1 MNIYNIY
8 NIFYCKEKLSML
20 FKNASELIGNTPL
33 VELTNIEKQYSLK
46 AKLYA
51 KVEYFNPTGSVKDR
65 IALSMINDAF
75 NKGLINENSVLIEP
89 TSGNTG
95 IGIAALCAMK
105 NIKCILVMP
114 ESMSIERRK
123 LLSIYGAKLV
133 LTEAKEGMGGSIK
146 KAKELE
152 KTIPNAVI
160 LGQFDNEANPR
171 IHYLTTGKEIYNDL
185 NGKVD
190 LFIAGIGTGGTI
202 SGTGKYLKEKIKD
215 VKIIG
220 VEPLSSPVISQNKN
234 GSHKIQGIGAGFI
247 PSTLNLNIIDKV
259 ETCSDEDAF
268 KFAKIVPSIEGML
281 VGISSGASLKVAIEY
296 AKKEENANKN
306 IVVLFPDSGDRYLST
321 DLFNLENN

>member
-1 MNIYNIY
+1 
-8 NIFYCKEKLSML
+8 ML

-95 IGIAALCAMK
+95 IGIAALCSMK

-152 KTIPNAVI
+152 KTIPNAII

-220 VEPLSSPVISQNKN
+220 VEPLSSPVISQNKK

-268 KFAKIVPSIEGML
+268 KFARIVPSIEGML
-281 VGISSGASLKVAIEY
+281 VGISSGASLKVAIDY

>member
-1 MNIYNIY
+1 
-8 NIFYCKEKLSML
+8 ML

-190 LFIAGIGTGGTI
+190 LFVAGIGTGGTI

-220 VEPLSSPVISQNKN
+220 VEPLSSPVISQNKK

-247 PSTLNLNIIDKV
+247 PSTLNLEVVDKV

-268 KFAKIVPSIEGML
+268 KFARIVPSIEGML
-281 VGISSGASLKVAIEY
+281 VGISSGASLKVAIDY

>member
-1 MNIYNIY
+1 
-8 NIFYCKEKLSML
+8 ML

-75 NKGLINENSVLIEP
+75 DKGLINENSVLIEP

-190 LFIAGIGTGGTI
+190 LFVAGIGTGGTI
-202 SGTGKYLKEKIKD
+202 SGTGKYLKEKIKG

-220 VEPLSSPVISQNKN
+220 VEPLSSPVISQNKK
-234 GSHKIQGIGAGFI
+234 G
-247 PSTLNLNIIDKV
+247 
-259 ETCSDEDAF
+259 
-268 KFAKIVPSIEGML
+268 
-281 VGISSGASLKVAIEY
+281 
-296 AKKEENANKN
+296 
-306 IVVLFPDSGDRYLST
+306 
-321 DLFNLENN
+321 

>member
-1 MNIYNIY
+1 
-8 NIFYCKEKLSML
+8 ML

-190 LFIAGIGTGGTI
+190 LFVAGIGTGGTI

-220 VEPLSSPVISQNKN
+220 VEPLSSPVISQNKK

-247 PSTLNLNIIDKV
+247 PSTLDLSIIDKV

-268 KFAKIVPSIEGML
+268 KFARIVPSIEGML
-281 VGISSGASLKVAIEY
+281 VGISSGASLKIAIEY

-321 DLFNLENN
+321 DLFNLKNN

>member
-1 MNIYNIY
+1 
-8 NIFYCKEKLSML
+8 ML

-75 NKGLINENSVLIEP
+75 NKGLINKNSVLIEP

-152 KTIPNAVI
+152 NTIPNAVI

-185 NGKVD
+185 NGRVD
-190 LFIAGIGTGGTI
+190 LFVAGIGTGGTI
-202 SGTGKYLKEKIKD
+202 SGTGKYLKEKIED

-220 VEPLSSPVISQNKN
+220 VEPLSSPVISQNKK

-268 KFAKIVPSIEGML
+268 KFARIVPSIEGML
-281 VGISSGASLKVAIEY
+281 VGISSGASLKVAIDY
-296 AKKEENANKN
+296 AKKDENANKN

>member
-1 MNIYNIY
+1 
-8 NIFYCKEKLSML
+8 ML

-65 IALSMINDAF
+65 IALSMINDALE
-75 NKGLINENSVLIEP
+75 KGLINENSVLIEP

-190 LFIAGIGTGGTI
+190 LFVAGIGTGGTI

-220 VEPLSSPVISQNKN
+220 VEPLSSPVISQNKK

-247 PSTLNLNIIDKV
+247 PSTLDLSIIDKV

-268 KFAKIVPSIEGML
+268 KFARIVPSIEGML
-281 VGISSGASLKVAIEY
+281 VGISSGASLKIAIEY

-306 IVVLFPDSGDRYLST
+306 IVVLLPDSGDRYLST

>member
-1 MNIYNIY
+1 
-8 NIFYCKEKLSML
+8 ML

-220 VEPLSSPVISQNKN
+220 VEPLSSPVISQNKR

-247 PSTLNLNIIDKV
+247 PSTLDLSIIDKV

-281 VGISSGASLKVAIEY
+281 VGISSGASLKVAIDY

>member
-1 MNIYNIY
+1 
-8 NIFYCKEKLSML
+8 ML

-190 LFIAGIGTGGTI
+190 FFVAGIGTGGTI

-220 VEPLSSPVISQNKN
+220 VEPLSSPVISQNKK

-247 PSTLNLNIIDKV
+247 PSTLNLEVIDKV

-268 KFAKIVPSIEGML
+268 KFARIVPSIEGML
-281 VGISSGASLKVAIEY
+281 VGISSGASLKVAIDY

>member
-1 MNIYNIY
+1 
-8 NIFYCKEKLSML
+8 ML

-33 VELTNIEKQYSLK
+33 VELTNIEKQCSLK

-75 NKGLINENSVLIEP
+75 DKGLINENSVLIEP

-152 KTIPNAVI
+152 KTIPNAII

-190 LFIAGIGTGGTI
+190 LFVAGIGTGGTI

-220 VEPLSSPVISQNKN
+220 VEPLSSPVISQNKK

-247 PSTLNLNIIDKV
+247 PSTLDLSIIDKV

-296 AKKEENANKN
+296 AKKEENTNKN

>member
-1 MNIYNIY
+1 
-8 NIFYCKEKLSML
+8 ML

-190 LFIAGIGTGGTI
+190 LFVAGIGTGGTI

-220 VEPLSSPVISQNKN
+220 VEPLSSPVISQNKK

>member
-1 MNIYNIY
+1 
-8 NIFYCKEKLSML
+8 ML

-146 KAKELE
+146 KAKELQ

-215 VKIIG
+215 VKVIG
-220 VEPLSSPVISQNKN
+220 VEPLSSPVISQNKK

-247 PSTLNLNIIDKV
+247 PSTLNLEVVDKV

-268 KFAKIVPSIEGML
+268 AYARIVPSIEGML
-281 VGISSGASLKVAIEY
+281 VGISSGANLKVAIEY

>member
-1 MNIYNIY
+1 
-8 NIFYCKEKLSML
+8 
-20 FKNASELIGNTPL
+20 
-33 VELTNIEKQYSLK
+33 
-46 AKLYA
+46 
-51 KVEYFNPTGSVKDR
+51 
-65 IALSMINDAF
+65 MINDAF

-152 KTIPNAVI
+152 KTIPNAII

-190 LFIAGIGTGGTI
+190 LFVAGIGTGGTI

-220 VEPLSSPVISQNKN
+220 VEPLSSPVISQNKK

-247 PSTLNLNIIDKV
+247 PSTLDLSIIDKV

-268 KFAKIVPSIEGML
+268 KFARIVPSIEGML

-296 AKKEENANKN
+296 AKKEENTNKN

>member
-1 MNIYNIY
+1 
-8 NIFYCKEKLSML
+8 ML

-152 KTIPNAVI
+152 KTIPNAII

-190 LFIAGIGTGGTI
+190 FFVAGIGTGGTI
-202 SGTGKYLKEKIKD
+202 SGTGKYLKEKNKD

-220 VEPLSSPVISQNKN
+220 VEPLSSPVISQNKK

-247 PSTLNLNIIDKV
+247 PSTLDLSIIDKV

-268 KFAKIVPSIEGML
+268 KFARIVPSIEGML
-281 VGISSGASLKVAIEY
+281 VGISSGASLKVAIDY
-296 AKKEENANKN
+296 AKKDENTNKN

>member
-1 MNIYNIY
+1 
-8 NIFYCKEKLSML
+8 ML

-152 KTIPNAVI
+152 KTIPNAII

-220 VEPLSSPVISQNKN
+220 VEPLSSPVISQNKK

-247 PSTLNLNIIDKV
+247 PSTLDLSIIDKV

-281 VGISSGASLKVAIEY
+281 VGISSGASLKVAIDY
-296 AKKEENANKN
+296 AKKEENTNKN

>member
-1 MNIYNIY
+1 
-8 NIFYCKEKLSML
+8 ML

-75 NKGLINENSVLIEP
+75 DKGLINENSVLIEP

-152 KTIPNAVI
+152 KTIPNAII

-202 SGTGKYLKEKIKD
+202 SGTGKYLKEKIKG

-220 VEPLSSPVISQNKN
+220 VEPLSSPVISQNKK

-247 PSTLNLNIIDKV
+247 PSTLNLNIVDKV

-268 KFAKIVPSIEGML
+268 KFARIVPSIEGML
-281 VGISSGASLKVAIEY
+281 VGISSGASLKVAIDY

>member
-1 MNIYNIY
+1 
-8 NIFYCKEKLSML
+8 ML

-152 KTIPNAVI
+152 KTIPNAII

-202 SGTGKYLKEKIKD
+202 SGTGKYLKEKIED

-220 VEPLSSPVISQNKN
+220 VEPLSSPVISQNKK

-247 PSTLNLNIIDKV
+247 PSTLDLSIIDKV

-268 KFAKIVPSIEGML
+268 KFARIVPSIEGML
-281 VGISSGASLKVAIEY
+281 VGISSGASLKVAIDY
-296 AKKEENANKN
+296 AKKDENANKN

>member
-1 MNIYNIY
+1 
-8 NIFYCKEKLSML
+8 ML

-190 LFIAGIGTGGTI
+190 LFVAGIGTGGTI

-220 VEPLSSPVISQNKN
+220 VEPLSSPVISQNKK

-268 KFAKIVPSIEGML
+268 KFAKIVPCIEGML
-281 VGISSGASLKVAIEY
+281 VGISSGASLKVAIDY

>member
-1 MNIYNIY
+1 
-8 NIFYCKEKLSML
+8 ML

-152 KTIPNAVI
+152 KSIPNAII

-190 LFIAGIGTGGTI
+190 LFVAGIGTGGTI

-220 VEPLSSPVISQNKN
+220 VEPLSSPVISQNKK

-247 PSTLNLNIIDKV
+247 PSALNLNIIDKV

-281 VGISSGASLKVAIEY
+281 VGISSGASLKVAIDY

>member
-1 MNIYNIY
+1 
-8 NIFYCKEKLSML
+8 ML

-65 IALSMINDAF
+65 IALSMINDALE
-75 NKGLINENSVLIEP
+75 KGLINENSVLIEP

-152 KTIPNAVI
+152 KTIPNAII

-215 VKIIG
+215 IKIIG
-220 VEPLSSPVISQNKN
+220 VEPLSSPVISQNKK

-247 PSTLNLNIIDKV
+247 PSTLDLSIIDKV

-268 KFAKIVPSIEGML
+268 KFARIVPSIEGML
-281 VGISSGASLKVAIEY
+281 VGISSGASLKIAIEY

-321 DLFNLENN
+321 DLFNL

>member
-1 MNIYNIY
+1 
-8 NIFYCKEKLSML
+8 ML

-220 VEPLSSPVISQNKN
+220 VEPLSSPVISQNKK

-247 PSTLNLNIIDKV
+247 PSTLNLEVIDKV

-268 KFAKIVPSIEGML
+268 KFARIVPSIEGML
-281 VGISSGASLKVAIEY
+281 VGISSGASLKVAIDY

>member
-1 MNIYNIY
+1 
-8 NIFYCKEKLSML
+8 ML
-20 FKNASELIGNTPL
+20 FKNASELIGNTPV

-75 NKGLINENSVLIEP
+75 DKGLINENSVLIEP

-190 LFIAGIGTGGTI
+190 LFVAGIGTGGTI

-220 VEPLSSPVISQNKN
+220 VEPLSSPVISQNKK

-247 PSTLNLNIIDKV
+247 PSTLDLSIIDKV

-268 KFAKIVPSIEGML
+268 KFARIVPSIEGML
-281 VGISSGASLKVAIEY
+281 VGISSGASLKVAIDY

>member
-1 MNIYNIY
+1 
-8 NIFYCKEKLSML
+8 ML

-146 KAKELE
+146 KAKELK

-202 SGTGKYLKEKIKD
+202 SGTGKYLKEKIKY

-220 VEPLSSPVISQNKN
+220 VEPLSSPVISQNKK

-281 VGISSGASLKVAIEY
+281 VGISSGASLKVAIDY

>member
-1 MNIYNIY
+1 
-8 NIFYCKEKLSML
+8 ML

-185 NGKVD
+185 NGKID

-220 VEPLSSPVISQNKN
+220 VEPLSSPVISQNKK

-247 PSTLNLNIIDKV
+247 PSTLDLSIIDKV

-268 KFAKIVPSIEGML
+268 TFARIVPSIEGML

-296 AKKEENANKN
+296 AKKEENTNKN

-321 DLFNLENN
+321 DLFILENN

>member
-1 MNIYNIY
+1 
-8 NIFYCKEKLSML
+8 ML

-75 NKGLINENSVLIEP
+75 DKGLINKNSVLIEP

-152 KTIPNAVI
+152 KTIPNAII

-190 LFIAGIGTGGTI
+190 FFVAGIGTGGTI
-202 SGTGKYLKEKIKD
+202 SGTGKYLKEKIKG

-220 VEPLSSPVISQNKN
+220 VEPLSSPVISQNKK

-247 PSTLNLNIIDKV
+247 PSTLDLSIIDKV

-268 KFAKIVPSIEGML
+268 KFARIVPSIEGML

>member
-1 MNIYNIY
+1 
-8 NIFYCKEKLSML
+8 ML

-220 VEPLSSPVISQNKN
+220 VEPLSSPVISQNKK

-281 VGISSGASLKVAIEY
+281 VGISSGASLKVAIDY

-321 DLFNLENN
+321 DLFNLENNLTCL

>member
-1 MNIYNIY
+1 
-8 NIFYCKEKLSML
+8 ML

-190 LFIAGIGTGGTI
+190 LFVAGIGTGGTI

-220 VEPLSSPVISQNKN
+220 VEPLSSPVISQNKK

-281 VGISSGASLKVAIEY
+281 VGISSGASLKVSIDY

>member
-1 MNIYNIY
+1 
-8 NIFYCKEKLSML
+8 ML

-190 LFIAGIGTGGTI
+190 LFVAGIGTGGTI

-220 VEPLSSPVISQNKN
+220 VEPLSSPVISQNKK

-247 PSTLNLNIIDKV
+247 PSTLTLNIIDKV

-281 VGISSGASLKVAIEY
+281 VGISSGASLKVAIDY

>member
-1 MNIYNIY
+1 
-8 NIFYCKEKLSML
+8 ML

-190 LFIAGIGTGGTI
+190 LFVAGIGTGGTI

-220 VEPLSSPVISQNKN
+220 VEPLSSPVISQNKK

-247 PSTLNLNIIDKV
+247 PSTLNLNIVDKV

-268 KFAKIVPSIEGML
+268 KFARIVPSIEGML
-281 VGISSGASLKVAIEY
+281 VGISSGASLKVAIDY

>member
-1 MNIYNIY
+1 
-8 NIFYCKEKLSML
+8 ML

-152 KTIPNAVI
+152 KTIPNAII

-215 VKIIG
+215 IKIIG
-220 VEPLSSPVISQNKN
+220 VEPLSSPVISQNKK

-247 PSTLNLNIIDKV
+247 PSTLDLSIIDKV

-268 KFAKIVPSIEGML
+268 KFARIVPSIEGML
-281 VGISSGASLKVAIEY
+281 VGISSGASLKIAIEY

>member
-1 MNIYNIY
+1 
-8 NIFYCKEKLSML
+8 ML

-152 KTIPNAVI
+152 KTIPNAII
-160 LGQFDNEANPR
+160 LGQFDNEANPK

-220 VEPLSSPVISQNKN
+220 VEPLSSPVISQNKK

-268 KFAKIVPSIEGML
+268 KFARIVPSIEGML
-281 VGISSGASLKVAIEY
+281 VGISSGASLKVAIDY

>member
-1 MNIYNIY
+1 
-8 NIFYCKEKLSML
+8 ML

-190 LFIAGIGTGGTI
+190 IFIAGIGTGGTI

-220 VEPLSSPVISQNKN
+220 VEPLSSPVISQNKK

-247 PSTLNLNIIDKV
+247 PSTLNLNIVDKV

-268 KFAKIVPSIEGML
+268 KFARIVPSIEGML
-281 VGISSGASLKVAIEY
+281 VGISSGASLKIAIEY

>member
-1 MNIYNIY
+1 
-8 NIFYCKEKLSML
+8 ML

-152 KTIPNAVI
+152 KSIPNAII

-190 LFIAGIGTGGTI
+190 LFVAGIGTGGTI

-220 VEPLSSPVISQNKN
+220 VEPLSSPVISQNKK

-281 VGISSGASLKVAIEY
+281 VGISSGASLKVAIDY
-296 AKKEENANKN
+296 AKKEENVNKN

>member
-1 MNIYNIY
+1 
-8 NIFYCKEKLSML
+8 ML

-65 IALSMINDAF
+65 IALSMINDALE
-75 NKGLINENSVLIEP
+75 KGLINENSVLIEP

-190 LFIAGIGTGGTI
+190 IFIAGIGTGGTI

-220 VEPLSSPVISQNKN
+220 VEPLSSPVISQNKK

-247 PSTLNLNIIDKV
+247 PSTLDLSIIDKV

-268 KFAKIVPSIEGML
+268 KFARIVPSIEGML
-281 VGISSGASLKVAIEY
+281 VGISSGASLKVAIDY

>member
-1 MNIYNIY
+1 
-8 NIFYCKEKLSML
+8 ML

-65 IALSMINDAF
+65 IALSMINDALE
-75 NKGLINENSVLIEP
+75 KGLINENSVLIEP

-152 KTIPNAVI
+152 KTIPNAII

-220 VEPLSSPVISQNKN
+220 VEPLSSPVISQNKK

-247 PSTLNLNIIDKV
+247 PSTLDLSIIDKV

-268 KFAKIVPSIEGML
+268 KFARIVPSIEGML
-281 VGISSGASLKVAIEY
+281 VGISSGASLKVAIDN
-296 AKKEENANKN
+296 AKKEENVNKN

>member
-1 MNIYNIY
+1 
-8 NIFYCKEKLSML
+8 ML

-75 NKGLINENSVLIEP
+75 DKGLINENSVLIEP

-220 VEPLSSPVISQNKN
+220 VEPLSSPVISQNKK

-247 PSTLNLNIIDKV
+247 PSTLDLSIIDKV

-268 KFAKIVPSIEGML
+268 KFARIVPSIEGML
-281 VGISSGASLKVAIEY
+281 VGISSGASLKVAIDY
-296 AKKEENANKN
+296 AKKDENANKN

>member
-1 MNIYNIY
+1 
-8 NIFYCKEKLSML
+8 ML

-75 NKGLINENSVLIEP
+75 DKGLINENSVLIEP

-190 LFIAGIGTGGTI
+190 LFVAGIGTGGTI

-215 VKIIG
+215 VKVIG
-220 VEPLSSPVISQNKN
+220 VEPLSSPVISQNKK

-247 PSTLNLNIIDKV
+247 PSTLNLEVVDKV

-268 KFAKIVPSIEGML
+268 KFARIVPSIEGML

-296 AKKEENANKN
+296 AKKEENTNKN

-321 DLFNLENN
+321 DLFILENN

>member
-1 MNIYNIY
+1 
-8 NIFYCKEKLSML
+8 ML

-220 VEPLSSPVISQNKN
+220 VEPLSSPVISQNKR

-281 VGISSGASLKVAIEY
+281 VGISSGASLKVAIDY

-321 DLFNLENN
+321 DLFNL

>member
-1 MNIYNIY
+1 
-8 NIFYCKEKLSML
+8 ML

-65 IALSMINDAF
+65 IALSMINDALE
-75 NKGLINENSVLIEP
+75 KGLINENSVLIEP

-152 KTIPNAVI
+152 KTISNAII

-220 VEPLSSPVISQNKN
+220 VEPLSSPVISQNKK

-247 PSTLNLNIIDKV
+247 PSTLDLSIIDKV

-268 KFAKIVPSIEGML
+268 KFARIVPSIEGML

>member
-1 MNIYNIY
+1 
-8 NIFYCKEKLSML
+8 ML

-152 KTIPNAVI
+152 KTIPNAII

-202 SGTGKYLKEKIKD
+202 SGIGKYLKEKIKD

-220 VEPLSSPVISQNKN
+220 VEPLSSPVISQNKK

-247 PSTLNLNIIDKV
+247 PSTLNLNIVDKV

-268 KFAKIVPSIEGML
+268 TFARIVPSIEGML

>member
-1 MNIYNIY
+1 
-8 NIFYCKEKLSML
+8 ML

-190 LFIAGIGTGGTI
+190 LFVAGIGTGGTI

-220 VEPLSSPVISQNKN
+220 VEPLSSPVISQNKK

-247 PSTLNLNIIDKV
+247 PSTLDLSIIDKV
-259 ETCSDEDAF
+259 EICSDEDAF
-268 KFAKIVPSIEGML
+268 TFARIVPSIEGML

-296 AKKEENANKN
+296 AKKEENTNKN